1 MFFPGSRYQGL
12 PTREA
17 TDAAGR
23 TVRYVVPRPIVRR
36 PLRGYHAP
44 IDGQRLDLI
53 GNHYL
58 ADPLAFWVLCD
69 ANGAVVPDALAA
81 APRVGIPATGR

>member
-1 MFFPGSRYQGL
+1 MFVPGSRYHGL

-23 TVRYVVPRPIVRR
+23 TVRYVAPRPIVRR
-36 PLRGYHAP
+36 LLRGFHTR

-53 GNHYL
+53 ANHYL

-69 ANGAVVPDALAA
+69 ANGTVAPDALAA
-81 APRVGIPATGR
+81 APRVGIPAAGR